1 MATKTNIIAEIKRLA
16 GANGGRAP
24 GRERFETITGIRM
37 SDWYPRLWL
46 RWGDAL
52 SEAGFG
58 PNKLSEKMETAH
70 LLERYAALTRELG
83 RVPLN
88 GELKRR
94 AMEDS
99 TFPSHSVFSRLG
111 GKAELIAALRKHCAE
126 RPDYA
131 DVLALLPTTAASE
144 EASPPPRLRN
154 VAVGYVYL
162 MKSGRHYKIGRSNSV
177 GRREWELGIKIP
189 IPPSTIHS
197 IETDDPAGVE
207 AYWHRRFAEKRGEGE
222 WFNLSSEDIA
232 AFKRWK
238 KIA

>member
-1 MATKTNIIAEIKRLA
+1 MNKANIIAEIKRVA
-16 GANGGRAP
+16 ASVGRKPP
-24 GRERFETITGIRM
+24 GRERFEKLTGIRV

-52 SEAGFG
+52 AEAGLSA
-58 PNKLSEKMETAH
+58 NKLATKTDDRVV
-70 LLERYAALTRELG
+70 LDKYAELVRELG
-83 RVPLN
+83 RAPLKA
-88 GELKRR
+88 ELRLKRDKDR
-94 AMEDS
+94 
-99 TFPSHSVFSRLG
+99 TFPSHDVFSRFG
-111 GKAELIAALRKHCAE
+111 SKAALLAATREHCQS
-126 RPDYA
+126 RPHYA
-131 DVLALLPTTAASE
+131 DVLALLPSTAAARATE
-144 EASPPPRLRN
+144 QPAGPK
-154 VAVGYVYL
+154 VALGYVYL

-197 IETDDPAGVE
+197 ITTDDPVGVE

-222 WFNLSSEDIA
+222 WFNLTAAGIA